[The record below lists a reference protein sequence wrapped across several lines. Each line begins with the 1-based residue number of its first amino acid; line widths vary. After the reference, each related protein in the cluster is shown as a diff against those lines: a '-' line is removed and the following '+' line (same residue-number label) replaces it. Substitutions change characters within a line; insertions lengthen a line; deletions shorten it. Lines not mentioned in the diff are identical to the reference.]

1 MLICK
6 FNHEQLKKQLKRDTR
21 ATRMQGAIKKGNK
34 YYKDNS

>member
-6 FNHEQLKKQLKRDTR
+6 FNHELKKQLKRNTR
-21 ATRMQGAIKKGNK
+21 ATRMQGAIKKGNR